1 VPHETLPHMKERR
14 FLSLLFLLAVGS
26 SASAQIVTVP
36 PDLAPGAGYRLIFV
50 TSTVRTGASGS
61 PADYNAFV
69 SAAAN
74 AVPALA
80 ALGTTWTA
88 VAETPGLEARDN
100 TGTNPAVSTGVPFYR
115 LDGLRVA
122 NDNVYFWGMAFPIN
136 PISIT
141 QVGTAAP
148 VTARSP
154 DGSIAAWVWTGDG
167 TSSQLGTGFP
177 VAGWAHS
184 GGANSWIGV
193 AIANNAN
200 SFPMYGVSGILT
212 VPPVVSV
219 PMLPAIGWIALIV
232 VLAALGA
239 WMLRG
244 RAR

>member
-1 VPHETLPHMKERR
+1 MKTLRIAVVA
-14 FLSLLFLLAVGS
+14 LAVAALAG
-26 SASAQIVTVP
+26 SASAQIVTIP
-36 PDLAPGAGYRLIFV
+36 PDLAPGAGYRLVFV
-50 TSTVRTGASGS
+50 TSTTRNATSANA
-61 PADYNAFV
+61 ADYNAFV
-69 SAAAN
+69 AAAAN

-122 NDNVYFWGMAFPIN
+122 DSNAYFWNMAVPIN

-141 QVGTAAP
+141 QLGTATPMTTRA
-148 VTARSP
+148 P
-154 DGSIAAWVWTGDG
+154 DGTTAPWVWTGDSA
-167 TSSQLGTGFP
+167 SSQLGTGFP
-177 VAGWAHS
+177 NAAWSHGGVAY
-184 GGANSWIGV
+184 SWIGL

-200 SFPMYGVSGILT
+200 SFPLYGVSGILT

-219 PMLPAIGWIALIV
+219 PMLPALGWIALIV
-232 VLAALGA
+232 ALAALGA

-244 RAR
+244 RGPKGSR